1 MRADP
6 VLCEISS
13 RALLSLFA
21 AWIATVVAAMVG
33 ARRKESPGGEPLF
46 WLMLA
51 VALWSLGAAVE
62 LTVRGIPAKLFWVK
76 VHYLGTLA
84 CCPLFLLF
92 AVRFA
97 RARWLD
103 SSGRV
108 AALFAV
114 PAATYL
120 LVLTN
125 EWHGLVWPAIRLLPG
140 EQNLAGYSRGPA
152 FWLGVIAYSYL
163 CLAAGT
169 WQLGAAALRLP
180 RALRRQAVV
189 VLVGSAI
196 PWLANASFVFGGFSV
211 SGLDPTPLSMA
222 VMGVVV
228 AFAVVHFGL
237 VGLVPAARTTA
248 VQVMGNGLVVLDEQ
262 GRVIDRNPAA
272 RLLMGPATATSSG
285 PSSVSASGPWPEFLR
300 RAVEGPL
307 GRFEVAIPGEPP
319 RTLEADVAEYRAAR
333 GPVSGRFV
341 LLRDVS
347 ERRRAEGELA
357 EANRLLQSRLAEI
370 EALQESL
377 REQALRDPLTG
388 LFNRRYLEETLER
401 EIVRAE
407 RSGEPLAA
415 VLLDL
420 DGFKVLNDRLG
431 HAAGDELLREL
442 GLLLR
447 AKTRRSD
454 FACRYG
460 GDEFLIVMPGS
471 SPEEAAGRA
480 DDLRRAFAGQYATS
494 PRQGIACTL
503 SAGVAVYPQHAGDL
517 PALLAAADL
526 ALYAAKAAGRDRI
539 VIAT

>member
-1 MRADP
+1 MHGEP

-13 RALLSLFA
+13 FALLALVA
-21 AWIATVVAAMVG
+21 AWIATLVAAMIG

-46 WLMLA
+46 WLMLV

-62 LTVRGIPAKLFWVK
+62 LTVTDIPAKLFWVR
-76 VHYLGTLA
+76 VQYLGTLA

-103 SSGRV
+103 SPGRV

-120 LVLTN
+120 FALTN
-125 EWHGLVWPAIRLLPG
+125 EWHGLVWPTIHLLPG
-140 EQNLAGYSRGPA
+140 AQNLAAFSRGPV

-169 WQLGAAALRLP
+169 WQLGVAALRLP

-196 PWLANASFVFGGFSV
+196 PWLANISFVFGGFPV
-211 SGLDPTPLSMA
+211 RGLDPTPLSMA

-237 VGLVPAARTTA
+237 VGLVPAARSTA
-248 VQVMGNGLVVLDEQ
+248 VQVMGSGLVVLDEQ

-272 RLLMGPATATSSG
+272 RLLLGPSTATSSG
-285 PSSVSASGPWPEFLR
+285 QTSRGESGPWAALLG
-300 RAVEGPL
+300 RAFDGPL
-307 GRFEVAIPGEPP
+307 GRFEVAVPGDPP
-319 RTLEADVAEYRAAR
+319 RTLEADVVEYRTPR

-347 ERRRAEGELA
+347 ERRRAEGALA

-401 EIVRAE
+401 ELVRAE
-407 RSGEPLAA
+407 RAGEPLAA

-460 GDEFLIVMPGS
+460 GDEFLVVMPGS
-471 SPEEAAGRA
+471 SPEEAAARA

-503 SAGVAVYPQHAGDL
+503 SAGVAVYPGHAADL
-517 PALLAAADL
+517 RALLAAADL
-526 ALYAAKAAGRDRI
+526 ALYAAKAAGRDR
-539 VIAT
+539 VAIAT